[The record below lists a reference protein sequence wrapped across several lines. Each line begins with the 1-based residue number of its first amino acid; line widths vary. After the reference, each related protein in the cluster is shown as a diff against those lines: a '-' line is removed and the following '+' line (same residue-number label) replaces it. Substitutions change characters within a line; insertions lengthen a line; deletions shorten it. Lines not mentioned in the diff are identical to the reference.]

1 MGALFRILLL
11 TWASLAIYYSHLPWP
26 WVRVVLALAFLA
38 FGIWALWV
46 DRRSRSKWAFAAL
59 FLGVVAWW
67 ISIRPSHYRPW
78 RPEVAVMPRAFIDGD
93 HVRISGHPTICPAP
107 LPVHLDGSMKHRDH
121 IERGFIG
128 RGMRLMFS
136 RPEEGLSVTTSEIV
150 SLRIIPGGSSERR
163 SEGGRGAP

>member
-1 MGALFRILLL
+1 MLNL
-11 TWASLAIYYSHLPWP
+11 S
-26 WVRVVLALAFLA
+26 
-38 FGIWALWV
+38 
-46 DRRSRSKWAFAAL
+46 
-59 FLGVVAWW
+59 
-67 ISIRPSHYRPW
+67 PSHASQGAWYQHHQEATTVAESMDGIYLSALPPGAVLELETKMHCYRI
-78 RPEVAVMPRAFIDGD
+78 EHLDGD